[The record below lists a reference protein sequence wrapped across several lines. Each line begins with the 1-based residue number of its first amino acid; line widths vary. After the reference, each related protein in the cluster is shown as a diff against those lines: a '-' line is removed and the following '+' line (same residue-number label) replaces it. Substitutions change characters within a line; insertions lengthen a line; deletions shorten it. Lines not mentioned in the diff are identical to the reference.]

1 VKPTLA
7 FGLVTTNQSWLT
19 DELAGTLRDTAR
31 SWGRSRVV
39 TDWDAGGI
47 LYGDADGIA
56 EQALCFAEIGVTELG
71 VAIHHVDELRWFSE
85 RVIARLGS
93 ATT

>member
-1 VKPTLA
+1 MKPTLA

-19 DELAGTLRDTAR
+19 D
-31 SWGRSRVV
+31 
-39 TDWDAGGI
+39 
-47 LYGDADGIA
+47 
-56 EQALCFAEIGVTELG
+56 ELG